1 MATFSFIVFS
11 DTHISG
17 RECPS
22 DDLWLNRILI
32 SRAQEILR
40 KAVAEI
46 NARQVDF
53 VVHCGDL
60 TNDGYPASI
69 RAAADILRE
78 LVPPLFFAPGNHDTE
93 EAESRAVMDE
103 AFGMEG
109 GPLYRVARVAGWRM
123 ILIDAVY
130 WTLKDGSVADYRVT
144 DRFVNMTAPDVELDW
159 LRAELD
165 GDGETPT
172 LCFMHPFAAAR
183 HAYPITKMAG
193 PWAVGMLEGFRE
205 GSLAATAEV
214 KQLLTQYPCVK
225 GIFSGHGHWH
235 EFLVEDGVF
244 FCQTASLAEYPN
256 EMRLARV
263 CDGRIE
269 MEIIGLGEE
278 YSQMSYMPEIGNA
291 WVAGCE
297 TDRCVSHAV

>member
-1 MATFSFIVFS
+1 MSTFSFIVLS
-11 DTHISG
+11 DTHVSG
-17 RECPS
+17 DECPS

-60 TNDGYPASI
+60 TNDGRPSSI

-78 LVPPLFFAPGNHDTE
+78 LIPPLFFAAGNHDTE
-93 EAESRAVMDE
+93 QAESRVALGE
-103 AFGMEG
+103 AFGTQGER
-109 GPLYRVARVAGWRM
+109 LCRVERLAGWRM

-130 WTLKDGSVADYRVT
+130 WTLKDGSVADHRVA
-144 DRFVNMTAPDVELDW
+144 DQFVNMTVPEMELDW
-159 LRAELD
+159 LRRELD
-165 GDGETPT
+165 ADGQTPT
-172 LCFMHPFAAAR
+172 LCFMHPFATAR

-193 PWAVGMLEGFRE
+193 PWPVEMLEGFRA
-205 GSLAATAEV
+205 GSLACTAQV
-214 KQLLTQYPCVK
+214 KKVLTRYPCVK

-235 EFLVEDGVF
+235 ECLMEDGVL

-263 CDGRIE
+263 RDSNME

-278 YSQMSYMPEIGNA
+278 YSRMSYMEEVGNS
-291 WVAGCE
+291 WVAGCK
-297 TDRCVSHAV
+297 TDRCFSYAF